1 MISLFKKMVELCIN
15 LNIISLNNT
24 KNVWKISQKK
34 GMTCFVY
41 IVTYLDKVLAIE
53 YEISNLMI
61 I

>member
-15 LNIISLNNT
+15 LIIISLNNT

-34 GMTCFVY
+34 GMMCFVY

>member
-15 LNIISLNNT
+15 LIIISLTNT

>member
-15 LNIISLNNT
+15 LIIISLNNT

-34 GMTCFVY
+34 GMTCCVY
-41 IVTYLDKVLAIE
+41 IVTYLGKVLAIE

>member
-15 LNIISLNNT
+15 LIIISLNNT

-41 IVTYLDKVLAIE
+41 IVTDLDKVLAIE

>member
-1 MISLFKKMVELCIN
+1 MISLFKKLVELCIN
-15 LNIISLNNT
+15 LIIISLNNT